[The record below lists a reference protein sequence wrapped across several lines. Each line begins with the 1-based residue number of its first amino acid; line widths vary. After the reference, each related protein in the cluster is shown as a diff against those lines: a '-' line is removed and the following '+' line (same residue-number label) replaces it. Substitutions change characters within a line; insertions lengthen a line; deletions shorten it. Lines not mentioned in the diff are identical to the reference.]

1 MALFSQNGLIYVV
14 CLSHL
19 THCPRES
26 ASVWICI
33 LAIYYLCIAMRK
45 RGLSSASAPGDS
57 QALAYVTEQDQI
69 PPTVCVSA
77 RADAGSLVVIR

>member
-1 MALFSQNGLIYVV
+1 MALFSQNGLTYVV

-33 LAIYYLCIAMRK
+33 LAIYYLCIAMQK
-45 RGLSSASAPGDS
+45 GTSSTYAPKNS
-57 QALAYVTEQDQI
+57 PSTRSRS
-69 PPTVCVSA
+69 PTGSDPSDRVRRA